1 MLFGAAVINSTVVS
15 GDTADGSGTAHNG
28 VGAENDV
35 ACGISRQRT
44 FMRKVAVE
52 GSSARVA
59 EDKFT
64 LDALVCDIIG
74 KSDIPDIAD
83 FDCTGIGNGP
93 QIGIHFGGVGIACIH
108 LGGSCAENESSVLT
122 DHKVFIVD
130 ENKILFVNWFIVTVG
145 PLAGFS
151 VFVALGKVVE
161 IQGAVVDG
169 NGTAVDQTV
178 GSVGNRSP
186 VGHAGISTGCD
197 SGHGSVNISALADN
211 VACIVCGTGSIRFG
225 SSNDFP
231 VVSIVQIGITG
242 NV

>member
-1 MLFGAAVINSTVVS
+1 M
-15 GDTADGSGTAHNG
+15 
-28 VGAENDV
+28 
-35 ACGISRQRT
+35 
-44 FMRKVAVE
+44 
-52 GSSARVA
+52 
-59 EDKFT
+59 
-64 LDALVCDIIG
+64 
-74 KSDIPDIAD
+74 
-83 FDCTGIGNGP
+83 
-93 QIGIHFGGVGIACIH
+93 
-108 LGGSCAENESSVLT
+108 LT

-178 GSVGNRSP
+178 GSIGNRSP

-197 SGHGSVNISALADN
+197 SGHGSVNISALADDSFSGI
-211 VACIVCGTGSIRFG
+211 VISSGIGFGSADHFPVCGVHADSVLKLRRIL
-225 SSNDFP
+225 P
-231 VVSIVQIGITG
+231 TG